1 LIILKDI
8 SKSFSGHKA
17 VNRVSL
23 TIPDQA
29 RIAIL
34 GPSGSG
40 KTTLLRLI
48 AGLEMPDE
56 GSISMNGRIVSSP
69 EIFIP
74 PSERHIGFVFQSAAL
89 WPHKTVAGNIL
100 FAMGSLP
107 LKEQEERLSILLN
120 RMGIAQLKD
129 RYPDQISG
137 GEARRAALARAL
149 APRPET
155 LLCDEPLT
163 NLDHPLRDD
172 LLGLIVEASKLTGS
186 CLIYVTH
193 DEFEATRVA
202 DTILRFRN
210 GAIVR

>member
-1 LIILKDI
+1 LIILSDV

-17 VNRVSL
+17 VDRVSL

-29 RIAIL
+29 QIAIL

-56 GSISMNGRIVSSP
+56 GSISIGGRIVSSP
-69 EIFIP
+69 EILIP
-74 PSERHIGFVFQSAAL
+74 PCERHIGFVFQSAAL
-89 WPHKTVAGNIL
+89 WPHKTIAGNIL
-100 FAMGSLP
+100 FAMGSLSE
-107 LKEQEERLSILLN
+107 KEQEERLTVLLD
-120 RMGIAQLKD
+120 RMGITPLKD

-149 APRPET
+149 APRPKI
-155 LLCDEPLT
+155 LLCDEPLA
-163 NLDHPLRDD
+163 NLDHQLRDD
-172 LLGLIVEASKLTGS
+172 LLGLIVEASKLAGS

-193 DEFEATRVA
+193 DEYEATRVA

>member
-1 LIILKDI
+1 
-8 SKSFSGHKA
+8 
-17 VNRVSL
+17 
-23 TIPDQA
+23 
-29 RIAIL
+29 
-34 GPSGSG
+34 
-40 KTTLLRLI
+40 
-48 AGLEMPDE
+48 
-56 GSISMNGRIVSSP
+56 MNGRIVSSP
-69 EIFIP
+69 EICIP
-74 PSERHIGFVFQSAAL
+74 PFERHIGFVFQSAAL

-107 LKEQEERLSILLN
+107 VKEQEERLSILLN
-120 RMGIAQLKD
+120 RMGINQLKD

-137 GEARRAALARAL
+137 GEARRVALARAL

-155 LLCDEPLT
+155 LLCDEPLA

-172 LLGLIVEASKLTGS
+172 LLGLIVETSKLAGS

-210 GAIVR
+210 GAIVG

>member
-1 LIILKDI
+1 MIILKDV

-56 GSISMNGRIVSSP
+56 GSIFMNGRIVSSP

-89 WPHKTVAGNIL
+89 WPHKTVAGNIF

-120 RMGIAQLKD
+120 RMGISQLKD

-163 NLDHPLRDD
+163 NLDHSLRDD
-172 LLGLIVEASKLTGS
+172 LLGLIVEASKLAGS